1 MESRRKE
8 NGGANYQ
15 KRFFKKPDPEAK
27 DGKMVYVSSKHHEC
41 ISRIAIILGN
51 RKVSI
56 YGIIH
61 NIIDEHLKL
70 HRDEING
77 LYHEQAMND
86 IV

>member
-8 NGGANYQ
+8 NREANYQ
-15 KRFFKKPDPEAK
+15 KRFLKKPDPKAK
-27 DGKMVYVSSKHHEC
+27 DGKMVYVSSRHHEC
-41 ISRIAIILGN
+41 ISRIAITLGN

-61 NIIDEHLKL
+61 NIIDEHLRL